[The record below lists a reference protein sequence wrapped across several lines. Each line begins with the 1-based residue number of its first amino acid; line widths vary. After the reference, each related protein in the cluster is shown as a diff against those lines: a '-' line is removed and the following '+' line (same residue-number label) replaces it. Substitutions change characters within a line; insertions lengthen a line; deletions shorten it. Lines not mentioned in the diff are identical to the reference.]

1 MEVAIDMIVA
11 NAITWILGNI
21 EVLLFVIALVVAILK
36 LRRARAEHRPV
47 TASYALWGEMIF
59 YVAGI
64 GFIYGGLMHAYNQ
77 AMVAPLIG
85 WTPSPFEFELGWME
99 IALGI
104 VALISLWR
112 GYEMRLAV
120 TIALF
125 VFLWAAA
132 AQHIQQM
139 VVLHN
144 YAPDNTGILLW
155 FNDIVLPAF
164 FVILAWLSR
173 DAERF

>member
-1 MEVAIDMIVA
+1 MIVA
-11 NAITWILGNI
+11 NAIKWILENVEI
-21 EVLLFVIALVVAILK
+21 LLVVVALVVTILR

-47 TASYALWGEMIF
+47 TASYVLWGEMLF
-59 YVAGI
+59 YVVGI

-77 AMVAPLIG
+77 AMVAPMIG

-112 GYEMRLAV
+112 GYELRLAV
-120 TIALF
+120 TIVLF
-125 VFLWAAA
+125 VFSWAAA

-139 VVLHN
+139 LAVQN
-144 YAPDNTGILLW
+144 YAPDNTGIVLW
-155 FNDIVLPAF
+155 FNDIALPAF

-173 DAERF
+173 DAERP